1 MDDIK
6 TSIESGEE
14 ENEMEEPMSILL
26 MEPETILTTQDN
38 DNLGKLISF
47 KVLVNIVGTLY
58 IGFVSACL

>member
-14 ENEMEEPMSILL
+14 ENDMEEPMSILL

-47 KVLVNIVGTLY
+47 
-58 IGFVSACL
+58 F